1 MTSYHRC
8 IFSSMSPKLK
18 GSTSTKECF
27 TKWYFS
33 SSERKITLMTTD
45 VSWPHAS
52 DRNHFRYSQTR
63 ESGPK
68 EWCGTIHVAP
78 HVHKIKAFQGR
89 KDNLYETC
97 NSAKEG
103 FTKWYFSRLKGKK
116 DYTNDYWRQLTTCI
130 GPESFQIFT
139 NPPRTGLRSKPISSH
154 SETKQKYNKKHKS
167 TETKPHSQDKKNK
180 EASQQWQSMFQ
191 AYCIFRGRYLCQSSR
206 AAGRAKQINT
216 THESEATRK
225 KQ

>member
-1 MTSYHRC
+1 
-8 IFSSMSPKLK
+8 MSRLIYEGSRSFATYRFLYILSTLRLLAPRTWQNSHVCASNLK
-18 GSTSTKECF
+18 K
-27 TKWYFS
+27 K
-33 SSERKITLMTTD
+33 
-45 VSWPHAS
+45 
-52 DRNHFRYSQTR
+52 RNM
-63 ESGPK
+63 ESKKTFCKG
-68 EWCGTIHVAP
+68 
-78 HVHKIKAFQGR
+78 
-89 KDNLYETC
+89 
-97 NSAKEG
+97 G
-103 FTKWYFSRLKGKK
+103 FYQVIFSRLKGKK